1 VPVNNREQSSQST
14 EKLFVI
20 LEYLT
25 NSRLPVRLQD
35 VSESLKIPQ
44 PTLLRYFSTLIKENY
59 VYQDED
65 TKRYAMTWKI
75 CRFGYLLRSNLGIRS
90 IIGPYLNLLANK
102 LDLNSCAVVLEG
114 YESIYI
120 DLVEDPSGMT
130 NTLLRIGKR
139 APLHST
145 GSGKVMLS
153 TFSDYDLEKY
163 INEKGLLKLTQNT
176 ITDGA
181 QLREELGEIRV
192 RRYARDN
199 EECEPGLRC
208 ISVPIFDY
216 TNGVIAAISMF
227 GNISKTDD
235 EFMTGR
241 VLYELFQ
248 VSRTLSFRF
257 GCSEEVRENF
267 EMPAAGEGAI
277 DRRAHRGIVDSVY
290 VRLIEG
296 VFVWDRNSVILSL
309 MHQDEKY

>member
-1 VPVNNREQSSQST
+1 LSGRGFVSVNNREQSSQST
-14 EKLFVI
+14 EKLFAI

-25 NSRLPVRLQD
+25 NNRLPVRLQD
-35 VSESLKIPQ
+35 VSEGLKMPQ

-65 TKRYAMTWKI
+65 TKRYALTWKI
-75 CRFGYLLRSNLGIRS
+75 CRFGYILRSNLGIRS

-102 LDLNSCAVVLEG
+102 LDLNSCAVILEG

-163 INEKGLLKLTQNT
+163 IKEKGLLKLTENT
-176 ITDGA
+176 ITDETL
-181 QLREELGEIRV
+181 LREELREIRT

-208 ISVPIFDY
+208 ISVPVFDY

-227 GNISKTDD
+227 GNVGKTDD
-235 EFMTGR
+235 EFMTGE
-241 VLYELFQ
+241 VLYELLH
-248 VSRTLSFRF
+248 VSRAVSFRF
-257 GCSEEVRENF
+257 GCGAEVWENF
-267 EMPAAGEGAI
+267 NMPAARE
-277 DRRAHRGIVDSVY
+277 RAAGR
-290 VRLIEG
+290 
-296 VFVWDRNSVILSL
+296 
-309 MHQDEKY
+309 

>member
-1 VPVNNREQSSQST
+1 MPVNSKEQSSQST
-14 EKLFVI
+14 EKLFAI

-35 VSESLKIPQ
+35 VSESLGIPQ
-44 PTLLRYFSTLIKENY
+44 STLLRYFSTLIKENY

-75 CRFGYLLRSNLGIRS
+75 CRFGYMLRSNLGIRS

-102 LDLNSCAVVLEG
+102 LGLNSCAVILDG

-163 INEKGLLKLTQNT
+163 IKERGLLKLTENT
-176 ITDGA
+176 ITDET
-181 QLREELGEIRV
+181 QLREQLKEIRT
-192 RRYARDN
+192 RRYATDN
-199 EECEPGLRC
+199 EECEQGLRC
-208 ISVPIFDY
+208 ISVPVFDY
-216 TNGVIAAISMF
+216 TNGVIAAVSMF
-227 GNISKTDD
+227 GNVSKTDD
-235 EFMTGR
+235 EFMTGK
-241 VLYELFQ
+241 VLYELLQ
-248 VSRTLSFRF
+248 VSRVLSFKF
-257 GCSEEVRENF
+257 GCGAEVWENF
-267 EMPAAGEGAI
+267 EMPANGECVTGPGNLGGGA
-277 DRRAHRGIVDSVY
+277 
-290 VRLIEG
+290 L
-296 VFVWDRNSVILSL
+296 
-309 MHQDEKY
+309 